1 MAGKRSIFEEVGADH
16 PKPAPK
22 AGGIDTGR
30 RGARRGIRIW
40 LMILFALVVV
50 MITVGG
56 LTRLTDSGLSIT
68 EWKPVTGAL
77 PPMSEAVWQEEFDRY
92 RAIPQYELLNKGMS
106 LSEFKVIYWWE
117 WGHRQLG
124 RVIGLVWALG
134 FLGFLTATY
143 LPKVT
148 SWALNYSPQF
158 LVGWQIPKGWT
169 GRLLGLG
176 ALGGAQGVI
185 GWWMVSSG
193 LGEGMVAV
201 ASYRLA
207 VHLGLAFVIL
217 GLIAWYVMALGREE
231 RELMQ
236 ARRAREGR
244 LFGLSTGLMHFAFL
258 QILLGALVAG
268 IDAGRSYTDWPLMAG
283 GLLPPDMMDLSPWWR
298 NLFENP
304 GTVQFIHRM
313 SGYLLLAFAVVVW
326 LRGRRSAHG
335 ITRGA
340 FTAMFVVLLLQMGLG
355 IMTVLY
361 IAPWQLAIAHQ
372 FTAVVLW
379 VLILRARHLSLYP
392 RATSLRGA

>member
-1 MAGKRSIFEEVGADH
+1 MTGKRSIFEEVDEAR
-16 PKPAPK
+16 PKAAPK
-22 AGGIDTGR
+22 GGGIDAGR
-30 RGARRGIRIW
+30 RGARRGIRLW
-40 LMILFALVVV
+40 LMMLFALVVT
-50 MITVGG
+50 MIAVGG

-77 PPMSEAVWQEEFDRY
+77 PPMSEAVWQEEFDKY

-106 LSEFKVIYWWE
+106 LAEFKAIYWWE

-134 FLGFLTATY
+134 FFGFL
-143 LPKVT
+143 
-148 SWALNYSPQF
+148 
-158 LVGWQIPKGWT
+158 LVRQIPRGWA
-169 GRLLGLG
+169 GRLLVLG
-176 ALGGAQGVI
+176 ALGGAQGAI

-193 LGEGMVAV
+193 LTDGMIAV

-207 VHLGLAFVIL
+207 THLGLAFVIL

-231 RELMQ
+231 RALMQ
-236 ARRAREGR
+236 ARRAREVR

-283 GLLPPDMMDLSPWWR
+283 GILPPDMMDLAPWWR
-298 NLFENP
+298 NFFENP
-304 GTVQFIHRM
+304 GTVQFIHRL

-335 ITRGA
+335 VTRGA
-340 FTAMFVVLLLQMGLG
+340 FNAVFAVLLVQVVLG
-355 IMTVLY
+355 ITTVLY
-361 IAPWQLAIAHQ
+361 VAPWPLAIAHQ
-372 FTAVVLW
+372 FVAVLLW
-379 VLILRARHLSLYP
+379 VAILRARFLSLYP
-392 RATSLRGA
+392 RATSIRGGQA

>member
-1 MAGKRSIFEEVGADH
+1 MTGKRSIFEEVGEGR
-16 PKPAPK
+16 PKPAPQ

-30 RGARRGIRIW
+30 RGARRGLRIW

-50 MITVGG
+50 MIAVGG

-77 PPMSEAVWQEEFDRY
+77 PPVSDSVWQEEFDRY

-106 LSEFKVIYWWE
+106 MAEFKVIYWWE

-124 RVIGLVWALG
+124 RVIGLVW
-134 FLGFLTATY
+134 FLGFMG
-143 LPKVT
+143 
-148 SWALNYSPQF
+148 F
-158 LVGWQIPKGWT
+158 LLARQIPRGWT

-231 RELMQ
+231 RDLMQ
-236 ARRAREGR
+236 ARRAREGK
-244 LFGLSTGLMHFAFL
+244 LFSLSTGLMHFTFL
-258 QILLGALVAG
+258 QILIGALVAG

-283 GLLPPDMMDLSPWWR
+283 GLLPPDMMDLAPWWR

-326 LRGRRSAHG
+326 LRGRRSAHAV
-335 ITRGA
+335 TRGA
-340 FTAMFVVLLLQMGLG
+340 FNVAFAMLLLQMGLG

-361 IAPWQLAIAHQ
+361 VAPWQLAILHQ